1 MALVHNTINRS
12 MHINVGKGHSYKIII
27 INTALPQ
34 FKIEFN

>member
-1 MALVHNTINRS
+1 MALVHNIINRS
-12 MHINVGKGHSYKIII
+12 MHINVGEGHPYQIII